1 VKPERFIALRYLRSR
16 HSYGFISF
24 IGYLGMIGLAIG
36 VAALILTLSTMRGF
50 EAAVEKKV
58 AGIDGHLR
66 LSSALGEE
74 GALPDSILAHLLQHS
89 EVEKAIPFIASHA
102 LLRNRDRSDGVYL
115 LGADLQQLQ
124 EVIDVEKLII
134 AGSFPEM
141 DDRTGVILGEKL
153 AQTLNVQVG
162 DRLIA
167 FDITYLLG
175 RQGIRGVE
183 LIVAAVYRSGMVEYD
198 QLLGFTSLET
208 ALTLFGRETVPPQVI
223 INLKNRDRA
232 DELALSLEK
241 ELGFPYYLIS
251 WRQRHANLFS
261 WLKGQQM
268 PILIVFGFIALVAL
282 INIISTLS
290 LIVVEKQRDIGILR
304 SLGFSRQKIRRI
316 FLSQGGVI
324 GFIGSFSG
332 IVLAL
337 VLGYLQQKFQLVSLE
352 SDIYF
357 MDAMPVQWTW
367 QGLILIPVI
376 AWLLSLLA
384 AVWPARRAAIVQPA
398 EALRYE

>member
-1 VKPERFIALRYLRSR
+1 MTPESFIALRYLRAR

-36 VAALILTLSTMRGF
+36 VAALILTLSAMRGF
-50 EAAVEKKV
+50 ETEVEKKV
-58 AGIDGHLR
+58 SGIDGHLR
-66 LSSALGEE
+66 LASGLGDK
-74 GALPDSILAHLLQHS
+74 GTLPDSVLAYLTNHP
-89 EVEKAIPFIASHA
+89 EVDKAMPFMASHA
-102 LLRNRDRSDGVYL
+102 LMRNRDRSDGIYL
-115 LGADLQQLQ
+115 FGADLEQLK
-124 EVIDVEKLII
+124 ELMDIENLIT
-134 AGSFPEM
+134 AGSFPEPGEP
-141 DDRTGVILGEKL
+141 RSVILGEKL

-162 DRLIA
+162 DQVFA
-167 FDITYLLG
+167 FDIVYLLG
-175 RQGIRGVE
+175 QQGIRGAE
-183 LIVAAVYRSGMVEYD
+183 LRVAATYRSGMAEYD

-208 ALTLFGRETVPPQVI
+208 ALELFGRETVPPRVI
-223 INLKNRDRA
+223 INLKDRYRA
-232 DELALSLEK
+232 DELASILE
-241 ELGFPYYLIS
+241 ERLGFPYYLMS

-261 WLKGQQM
+261 WLQGQQL

-304 SLGFSRQKIRRI
+304 GLGFSRQKIKRV
-316 FLSQGGVI
+316 FLFQGSVI
-324 GFIGSFSG
+324 GMIGSVSG

-337 VLGYLQQKFQLVSLE
+337 VLGFLQQKFHLVALE

-367 QGLILIPVI
+367 QGLVIIPVT
-376 AWLLSLLA
+376 AWMLSLLA
-384 AVWPARRAAIVQPA
+384 AVWPARRATRVQPV